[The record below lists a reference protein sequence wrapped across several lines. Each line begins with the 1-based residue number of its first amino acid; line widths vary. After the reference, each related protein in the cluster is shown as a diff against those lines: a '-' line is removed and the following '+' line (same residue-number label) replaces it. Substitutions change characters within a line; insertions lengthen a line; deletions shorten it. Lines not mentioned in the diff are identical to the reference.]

1 MRKLPLSALLAASAL
16 GVGAAPAAADSIAY
30 VKDGSVWLSTGDGS
44 RQYQVTD
51 GGGYSA
57 VSQSD
62 DGRLAALHGDRIAY
76 LDQQGNVLADIQ
88 TPVSTTND
96 PTRSFQGPFDP
107 VISPDGKRIA
117 YTYYYQYTGYDPYCN
132 PSTGCYL
139 KRLYQGV
146 AYTHPTRLTAW
157 DEPGMRRQSGWIH
170 PFWVG
175 NDRTFHTDA
184 SIAPNEDMI
193 MNEPDKSEAD
203 GFTRWFAHPTAKGW
217 KDSDMTRSQKKL
229 AGVVG
234 EGSDLIWFAYVQGLP
249 VHGGA
254 TNYPTQCP
262 YEINSP
268 KGKFEAVSWSPDG
281 EVLAYSDGAGIN
293 TVVIPEFGATYG
305 DCGTP
310 KDDTKLIIPGG
321 ASPSFG
327 PANVPPART
336 FPPTKGGGPGPG
348 QTDPGSQKGPN
359 GQDGSGGQNG
369 SGGNTPQPTTPS
381 GIVVGGAPGAKLKLG
396 SVLAKGLPVTVPV
409 ESPGTLTVT
418 VKAKGKT
425 VGTGTSKVKS
435 AGTKSLKVSFTKAA
449 RKSLGK
455 TKSTTFT
462 VNASLKPKG
471 GGKAVKQTVRLT
483 IGR

>member
-1 MRKLPLSALLAASAL
+1 MRKLTLTTLMAGAALA
-16 GVGAAPAAADSIAY
+16 VGAAPAAADSIAY
-30 VKDGSVWLSTGDGS
+30 VKDGSVWLSTPDGA
-44 RQYQVTD
+44 RQYQVTN
-51 GGGYSA
+51 GGGFSA

-62 DGRLAALHGDRIAY
+62 DGHLAALHGDRIAY

-184 SIAPNEDMI
+184 SVAPNEDMI

-234 EGSDLIWFAYVQGLP
+234 EGSDKIWFAYVQGLP
-249 VHGGA
+249 EHGGA
-254 TNYPTQCP
+254 TNYPTQCT
-262 YEINSP
+262 YEVNGP
-268 KGKFEAVSWSPDG
+268 TGKFEQVSWSPDG
-281 EVLAYSDGAGIN
+281 KVLSYSDGAGIN
-293 TVVIPEFGATYG
+293 VVPIPEFGATYG
-305 DCGTP
+305 DCGKPTE
-310 KDDTKLIIPGG
+310 DTKLLIPGA
-321 ASPSFG
+321 ASPSYG
-327 PANVPPART
+327 PANVPPARQ
-336 FPPTKGGGPGPG
+336 FPPANGNTGGGNTGGGNTGGGNTGGGSGGPG
-348 QTDPGSQKGPN
+348 T
-359 GQDGSGGQNG
+359 
-369 SGGNTPQPTTPS
+369 TPEPTTPA
-381 GIVVGGAPGAKLKLG
+381 GIVLGGKPGAKLGLAAVLG
-396 SVLAKGLPVTVPV
+396 KGLPLTVSVTQ
-409 ESPGTLTVT
+409 PGTLTVT
-418 VKAKGKT
+418 IKAKGKT
-425 VGTGTSKVKS
+425 VGTAKSTVKS
-435 AGTKSLKVSFTKAA
+435 PGTKSLKVRFTKTA

-455 TKSTTFT
+455 SKSVTFSIGS
-462 VNASLKPKG
+462 SLKPKG
-471 GGKAVKQTVRLT
+471 GGKAIKQSTKVT
-483 IGR
+483 IAR